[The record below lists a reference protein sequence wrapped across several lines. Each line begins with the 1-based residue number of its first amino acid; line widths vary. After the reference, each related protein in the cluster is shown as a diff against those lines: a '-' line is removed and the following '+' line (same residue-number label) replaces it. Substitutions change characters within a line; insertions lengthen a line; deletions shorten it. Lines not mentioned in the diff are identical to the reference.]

1 MQIFKKLFFLLN
13 TYERKLLGLLLLMIL
28 LMALVD
34 MIGVASVLP
43 FIAVLTNPS
52 LIETNFILNFMFET
66 SKIVGVENH
75 SQFIFLLGIFFLI
88 LLLTSLTLK
97 AITIYA
103 TVRFS
108 EMRHYS
114 IGKRLVEGYLRQPYS
129 WFLNQNSSELGKTI
143 LSEVA
148 NVVTNGFTQMLEVI
162 AKGAIVIALLSL
174 LIIVDPKLATLKK
187 T

>member
-1 MQIFKKLFFLLN
+1 
-13 TYERKLLGLLLLMIL
+13 
-28 LMALVD
+28 MALVD

-75 SQFIFLLGIFFLI
+75 SQFIFLLGTLFLI

-97 AITIYA
+97 VTTIYA
-103 TVRFS
+103 TLRFS

-114 IGKRLVEGYLRQPYS
+114 IGKRLIEDYLKQPYD
-129 WFLNQNSSELGKTI
+129 WFLSRHSANQVKSQPLVQVLGQ
-143 LSEVA
+143 L
-148 NVVTNGFTQMLEVI
+148 
-162 AKGAIVIALLSL
+162 
-174 LIIVDPKLATLKK
+174 
-187 T
+187 